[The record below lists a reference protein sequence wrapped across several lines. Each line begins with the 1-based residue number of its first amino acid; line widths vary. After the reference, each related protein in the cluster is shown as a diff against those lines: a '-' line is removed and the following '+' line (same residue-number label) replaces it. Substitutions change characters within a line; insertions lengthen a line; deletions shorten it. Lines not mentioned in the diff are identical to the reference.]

1 MITNKQIIILHG
13 WRLYS
18 SKYSLLVK
26 FLEAKNNKVYVPDLP
41 GFGKSSKVERPY
53 RLDDYVD
60 FLSLYI
66 KQHKIKNPIIIGHSF
81 GGRVALK
88 YCAKYPKYASY
99 LILTGVPGFIPVN
112 RYKIYFFYIISKIGG
127 VVFRIPMLCKIQS
140 IARKLLYRM
149 AGASDYM
156 HTDGYMRDT
165 FKSVIRED
173 LLLPMKNLR
182 IPTILVWG
190 GSDSI
195 VPLSVAAQMNKTISG
210 SKMVV
215 VKNAS
220 HRLPYES
227 PNDFLDKLSGYIK

>member
-1 MITNKQIIILHG
+1 MIKNKEIIILHG

-18 SKYSLLVK
+18 SKYGLLVK

-41 GFGKSSKVERPY
+41 GFGKNSKVNRSY
-53 RLDDYVD
+53 QLDDYVS

-66 KQHKIKNPIIIGHSF
+66 RQHKIKNPIIIGHSF

-112 RYKIYFFYIISKIGG
+112 RYKVYFFYIISKIGG
-127 VVFRIPMLCKIQS
+127 VVFSMPVLRKIQS
-140 IARKLLYRM
+140 IVRKLLYRM

-173 LLLPMKNLR
+173 LLLPMKNLK

-190 GSDSI
+190 GRDAI
-195 VPLSVAAQMNKTISG
+195 VPLSVAVQMNKTIST
-210 SKMVV
+210 SKLVV

-220 HRLPYES
+220 HKLPYES
-227 PNDFLDKLSGYIK
+227 PNDFLDKLPSYIK